1 MTVAVPP
8 TTGVL
13 VIGEPSFADAL
24 RAIETAI
31 DLDDSTKRYWSTSL
45 RQLAG
50 YLGLP
55 RETIPA
61 RIAAISG
68 LVRKLHP
75 ERLGVNSK
83 TFANHRAN
91 AKAAL
96 RWFNRQ
102 TLGSARHA
110 PMSEEFRLLLN
121 QVADRHVRDTLSP
134 FFRYLTGLGVSAE
147 AVTDAHVAAYA
158 QYRRDTGFQ
167 KFKLHKERLLVRYW
181 NTCRDSVPGW
191 PKITLTEPA
200 RLKSHEGPAWAD
212 FPVGLR
218 KDIEQYCARLAKPHE
233 SRDGRLMKACDPST
247 IEVRKRVLEATV
259 RMAVSIG
266 IPLAE
271 LQSLG
276 DLLRPDR
283 AEAIIDAYWKRNG
296 KLPSTS
302 TIDLGDRFFNIA
314 RTETDL
320 SPEELGKLD
329 GMRRILESHRSAGL
343 TPKNRAVVR
352 DVLLSGQWGKVVQ
365 LPGRLMAQADAS
377 RKTSPVTSAVMAQL
391 AIAIRILVVAPVRM
405 ENLSEIEIGTHLVRP
420 GGPGEGYFLTFERYD
435 VKNDIALDFE
445 LDDLT
450 SELIDRYIMN
460 HRPVLM
466 RGRNHNC
473 LFPGVAE
480 NGKGSGTF
488 GLQISKKLWDC
499 LGIAL
504 TPHQFRHCAAALL
517 LQRYPGNYELVRQV
531 LGHKSLRTTIAFY
544 VGLETI
550 GSTRLFGALVTELD
564 GPLQHSAA
572 VTVRRHGRRG

>member
-31 DLDDSTKRYWSTSL
+31 DLDDSTKRYWATSL

-121 QVADRHVRDTLSP
+121 EVADRHVRDTLSP

-191 PKITLTEPA
+191 PKVTLTEPA

-233 SRDGRLMKACDPST
+233 SRDGRLMKACSPST
-247 IEVRKRVLEATV
+247 IEVRKRVLDGHRSNGGEHRHSPRRTAILGRPFAT
-259 RMAVSIG
+259 RQGRGHHRRLLASGTASFPPPPPSISATGSSTSPGRKRTSLPRNWASLTACAVS
-266 IPLAE
+266 
-271 LQSLG
+271 
-276 DLLRPDR
+276 
-283 AEAIIDAYWKRNG
+283 W
-296 KLPSTS
+296 
-302 TIDLGDRFFNIA
+302 
-314 RTETDL
+314 
-320 SPEELGKLD
+320 
-329 GMRRILESHRSAGL
+329 SA
-343 TPKNRAVVR
+343 T
-352 DVLLSGQWGKVVQ
+352 
-365 LPGRLMAQADAS
+365 
-377 RKTSPVTSAVMAQL
+377 
-391 AIAIRILVVAPVRM
+391 AP
-405 ENLSEIEIGTHLVRP
+405 
-420 GGPGEGYFLTFERYD
+420 
-435 VKNDIALDFE
+435 A
-445 LDDLT
+445 
-450 SELIDRYIMN
+450 
-460 HRPVLM
+460 
-466 RGRNHNC
+466 
-473 LFPGVAE
+473 
-480 NGKGSGTF
+480 GS
-488 GLQISKKLWDC
+488 
-499 LGIAL
+499 
-504 TPHQFRHCAAALL
+504 
-517 LQRYPGNYELVRQV
+517 LQRTAPW
-531 LGHKSLRTTIAFY
+531 S
-544 VGLETI
+544 ETCC
-550 GSTRLFGALVTELD
+550 
-564 GPLQHSAA
+564 
-572 VTVRRHGRRG
+572 